1 MFPRLTHRALR
12 TLIETLLLVLLLC
25 PAPVPVGHSHS
36 DLGSDW
42 SSDQMAM
49 HLQACHGGSANADNW
64 PSGWHWHWSFQVDT
78 DFVANQEASNV
89 QCHLSPNEVSQAAST
104 FVCESKLDAWV
115 WKTTLSRP
123 LVSIDRRHSFTNI
136 ALLSSRQSLPELF
149 GILRC

>member
-1 MFPRLTHRALR
+1 MCPRPNRRALR
-12 TLIETLLLVLLLC
+12 TLSETFLLVLLLC

-36 DLGSDW
+36 DPRSGW
-42 SSDQMAM
+42 STDQMAM

-78 DFVANQEASNV
+78 DLVANQEISTA
-89 QCHLSPNEVSQAAST
+89 QCHLSLNDVSQVAST
-104 FVCESKLDAWV
+104 FVCESKLDTWV